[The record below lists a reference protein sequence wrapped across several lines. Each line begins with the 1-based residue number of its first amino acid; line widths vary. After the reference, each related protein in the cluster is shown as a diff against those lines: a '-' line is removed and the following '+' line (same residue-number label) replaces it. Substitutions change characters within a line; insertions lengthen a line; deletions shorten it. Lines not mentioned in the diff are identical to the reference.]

1 VDKAHARNANRG
13 PERSSSGRDHGEGGP
28 KSPAASLRE
37 AVRQADPES
46 TVPDE
51 RCFGTMKRLFGPHRA
66 RCFGVAKIHARPT
79 MAAIGQTLLEAAN
92 RIPLD
97 SRTPTMA

>member
-1 VDKAHARNANRG
+1 
-13 PERSSSGRDHGEGGP
+13 
-28 KSPAASLRE
+28 
-37 AVRQADPES
+37 
-46 TVPDE
+46 
-51 RCFGTMKRLFGPHRA
+51 MKRLFGPHRA